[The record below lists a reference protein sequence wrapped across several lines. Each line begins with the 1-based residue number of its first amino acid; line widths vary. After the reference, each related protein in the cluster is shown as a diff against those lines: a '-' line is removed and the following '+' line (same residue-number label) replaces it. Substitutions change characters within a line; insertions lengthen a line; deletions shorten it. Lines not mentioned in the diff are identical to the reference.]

1 MPESIS
7 AKVAAVADDTTLV
20 LNVGYEQGVSEGM
33 VFAIVAEQQEISD
46 PDSGESL
53 GNWEVVKARVVVE
66 HVQERMCTVRSPLRQ
81 EIDTSGTLST
91 MMVRHSFGV
100 YGTAPGDRASM
111 QVRGTGLAGRPKV
124 RPIEVGDRARL
135 VSEQQG
141 PPPPAAA
148 TAADQPVAPDL
159 PSKTYSTA
167 ATAEAADQA
176 PADPERDESGT
187 PEAGAAESGE
197 SRSSPGA

>member
-100 YGTAPGDRASM
+100 YGTAPGDRA
-111 QVRGTGLAGRPKV
+111 
-124 RPIEVGDRARL
+124 RL

-176 PADPERDESGT
+176 PADPEQDESGT
-187 PEAGAAESGE
+187 PEAGAAEPGE

>member
-1 MPESIS
+1 MPENIS
-7 AKVAAVADDTTLV
+7 AKVAAVADETTLV
-20 LNVGYEQGVSEGM
+20 LNAGSEHGVSEGM

-91 MMVRHSFGV
+91 MMVRHSFGA
-100 YGTAPGDRASM
+100 YGSAAGDRASM
-111 QVRGTGLAGRPKV
+111 QVRATGLAGRPKV

-135 VSEQQG
+135 VMEESRQ
-141 PPPPAAA
+141 PPAVGPSPE
-148 TAADQPVAPDL
+148 QPVAPDL
-159 PSKTYSTA
+159 PSKTYATA

-176 PADPERDESGT
+176 PAEPGQGEPPAPEDTAADAEESQ
-187 PEAGAAESGE
+187 
-197 SRSSPGA
+197 SSPGA